1 MRNIAAMLHEATLL
15 MRRRFESAARPQKL
29 TLMQWRFLGTLARKG
44 AMRQVALG
52 EAIKASPMTV
62 SDVAERLV
70 AAGLI
75 RRDTDPDDSRAKIVA
90 LTESGERK
98 TEIMRDISAAVFADA
113 FDGVSEADLEAL
125 QRALPRIIE
134 NLGGTLPD
142 KVE

>member
-1 MRNIAAMLHEATLL
+1 MKNIAVMLHEATGL
-15 MRRRFESAARPQKL
+15 MRRRFEAAARPQKL

-75 RRDTDPDDSRAKIVA
+75 CRDTDPDDSRAKIVA
-90 LTESGERK
+90 LTPAGERK
-98 TEIMRDISAAVFADA
+98 TEIMRDISAGVFADA
-113 FDGVSEADLEAL
+113 FDGVSEADLEAM
-125 QRALPRIIE
+125 QRALPKIIE
-134 NLGGTLPD
+134 NLGGKLP
-142 KVE
+142 ENLE